1 MKKRT
6 GMMTD
11 AERAIGTVIRGKGEI
26 FTYELEP
33 ECIYELKMYPEG
45 KWKAE
50 VKANEE
56 QSEMI
61 TDYEHMMISAL
72 RYAIGRRTYIVE
84 ITVNYILSELPKLS
98 DPCKHVMIDDIE
110 NAYSLGDEYDKADWM
125 RLLKELKGE
134 AK

>member
-1 MKKRT
+1 MKKKT

-11 AERAIGTVIRGKGEI
+11 AERAIVTIIRGKGEI

-98 DPCKHVMIDDIE
+98 GPCKHVMIDDIE
-110 NAYSLGDEYDKADWM
+110 NAYSLGDECDIQDWM

>member
-1 MKKRT
+1 MRRT
-6 GMMTD
+6 GMITD
-11 AERAIGTVIRGKGEI
+11 AERAIVTVIRGKGEI

-61 TDYEHMMISAL
+61 TEW
-72 RYAIGRRTYIVE
+72 R
-84 ITVNYILSELPKLS
+84 
-98 DPCKHVMIDDIE
+98 
-110 NAYSLGDEYDKADWM
+110 SL
-125 RLLKELKGE
+125 
-134 AK
+134 

>member
-1 MKKRT
+1 MI
-6 GMMTD
+6 TD
-11 AERAIGTVIRGKGEI
+11 AERAIVTIIRGKGEI

-61 TDYEHMMISAL
+61 EMITDYEHMLISAV

-98 DPCKHVMIDDIE
+98 DSCKQVMIHDIE
-110 NAYSLGDEYDKADWM
+110 NAYSLGDDCDRQDWM
-125 RLLKELKGE
+125 RLLKELKGGAE
-134 AK
+134 

>member
-1 MKKRT
+1 
-6 GMMTD
+6 MMTD
-11 AERAIGTVIRGKGEI
+11 AERAIVTVIRGKGEI

-110 NAYSLGDEYDKADWM
+110 NAYSLGDECDRQDWM

-134 AK
+134 AE

>member
-1 MKKRT
+1 MI
-6 GMMTD
+6 TD
-11 AERAIGTVIRGKGEI
+11 AERAIVTVIRGKGEI

-84 ITVNYILSELPKLS
+84 ITCNYVAKQIPNLSEN
-98 DPCKHVMIDDIE
+98 CKKVMIHDIE
-110 NAYSLGDEYDKADWM
+110 HPLAGYGDVWDRKDWM
-125 RLLKELKGE
+125 ELLKKLKGDDND
-134 AK
+134 

>member
-1 MKKRT
+1 MI
-6 GMMTD
+6 TD
-11 AERAIGTVIRGKGEI
+11 AERAIVTVIRGKGEI

-50 VKANEE
+50 VRANEE
-56 QSEMI
+56 KSEMI
-61 TDYEHMMISAL
+61 TDYEHMLISAL
-72 RYAIGRRTYIVE
+72 RYALGRRTYIVGVV
-84 ITVNYILSELPKLS
+84 VNFILSVLPKLS

-110 NAYSLGDEYDKADWM
+110 NAYSLGDDCDRQDWM

>member
-1 MKKRT
+1 MI
-6 GMMTD
+6 TD
-11 AERAIGTVIRGKGEI
+11 AERAIVTVIRGKGEI

-33 ECIYELKMYPEG
+33 ECIYELKMYTEG

-50 VKANEE
+50 VKGNEE

-110 NAYSLGDEYDKADWM
+110 NAYSLGDECDIQDWM

>member
-1 MKKRT
+1 MI
-6 GMMTD
+6 TD
-11 AERAIGTVIRGKGEI
+11 AERAIVTIIRGKGEI

-50 VKANEE
+50 VRANEE
-56 QSEMI
+56 KSEMI

-72 RYAIGRRTYIVE
+72 RYAIGRRTYIVD

-98 DPCKHVMIDDIE
+98 YPCKHVMIDDIE
-110 NAYSLGDEYDKADWM
+110 KGDRLGDECDREDWM
-125 RLLKELKGE
+125 GRLKELKGGE
-134 AK
+134 RNDG

>member
-1 MKKRT
+1 MIA
-6 GMMTD
+6 D
-11 AERAIGTVIRGKGEI
+11 VERAIVTIIRGKGEI

-50 VKANEE
+50 VRANEE
-56 QSEMI
+56 KSEMI
-61 TDYEHMMISAL
+61 TDYEHMLISAL
-72 RYAIGRRTYIVE
+72 RYALGRRTYIVGVA
-84 ITVNYILSELPKLS
+84 VNYILSVLPKLS

>member
-1 MKKRT
+1 MRKENR
-6 GMMTD
+6 
-11 AERAIGTVIRGKGEI
+11 
-26 FTYELEP
+26 
-33 ECIYELKMYPEG
+33 
-45 KWKAE
+45 
-50 VKANEE
+50 
-56 QSEMI
+56 MI

-98 DPCKHVMIDDIE
+98 DPCKHVMIHDIE
-110 NAYSLGDEYDKADWM
+110 NAYSLGDECDIQDWM

>member
-1 MKKRT
+1 
-6 GMMTD
+6 MTD
-11 AERAIGTVIRGKGEI
+11 AERAIVTTIRGKGEI

-50 VKANEE
+50 VRANEE

-61 TDYEHMMISAL
+61 TDYEHMLISAL

-84 ITVNYILSELPKLS
+84 ITANYILSELPKLS
-98 DPCKHVMIDDIE
+98 DSCKHVMIHDIE
-110 NAYSLGDEYDKADWM
+110 NAYSLGDECDIQDWM
-125 RLLKELKGE
+125 RLLKELKEGAE
-134 AK
+134 

>member
-1 MKKRT
+1 MIT
-6 GMMTD
+6 EV
-11 AERAIGTVIRGKGEI
+11 ERAIVTIIRGKGET

-33 ECIYELKMYPEG
+33 KCIYELKMYPEG

-50 VKANEE
+50 VRENKE
-56 QSEMI
+56 QSKMI
-61 TDYEHMMISAL
+61 TDYEHMLISAL

-98 DPCKHVMIDDIE
+98 DSCKHVMIDDIE
-110 NAYSLGDEYDKADWM
+110 KAYSLGDECDIQDWM

-134 AK
+134 VE

>member
-1 MKKRT
+1 MI
-6 GMMTD
+6 TD
-11 AERAIGTVIRGKGEI
+11 AERAIVTIIRGKGEI

-50 VKANEE
+50 VRANEE
-56 QSEMI
+56 KSEMI
-61 TDYEHMMISAL
+61 TDYEHMLISAL
-72 RYAIGRRTYIVE
+72 RYALGRRTYIVGVV
-84 ITVNYILSELPKLS
+84 VNFILSVLPKLS

-110 NAYSLGDEYDKADWM
+110 NAYSLGDDCDRQDWM

>member
-1 MKKRT
+1 MI
-6 GMMTD
+6 TD
-11 AERAIGTVIRGKGEI
+11 AERAILTVIRGKGEI

-125 RLLKELKGE
+125 RLLKELKEGAE
-134 AK
+134 

>member
-1 MKKRT
+1 
-6 GMMTD
+6 
-11 AERAIGTVIRGKGEI
+11 
-26 FTYELEP
+26 
-33 ECIYELKMYPEG
+33 
-45 KWKAE
+45 
-50 VKANEE
+50 
-56 QSEMI
+56 MI

-110 NAYSLGDEYDKADWM
+110 NAYSLGDECDKADWM

>member
-1 MKKRT
+1 MIA
-6 GMMTD
+6 D
-11 AERAIGTVIRGKGEI
+11 VERAIVTIIRGKGEI

-50 VKANEE
+50 VRANEE
-56 QSEMI
+56 KSEMI
-61 TDYEHMMISAL
+61 TDYEHMLISAL
-72 RYAIGRRTYIVE
+72 RYALGRRTYIVGVA
-84 ITVNYILSELPKLS
+84 VNYILSELPKLS

>member
-1 MKKRT
+1 MI
-6 GMMTD
+6 TD
-11 AERAIGTVIRGKGEI
+11 AERAIVTIIRGKGET

-61 TDYEHMMISAL
+61 TDYEHMLISAL
-72 RYAIGRRTYIVE
+72 RYALGRRTYIVG
-84 ITVNYILSELPKLS
+84 VVANYILSVLPKLS
-98 DPCKHVMIDDIE
+98 NPCKYIMIDDIE
-110 NAYSLGDEYDKADWM
+110 NAYSLGDECDRQDWM

-134 AK
+134 AE

>member
-1 MKKRT
+1 MI
-6 GMMTD
+6 TD
-11 AERAIGTVIRGKGEI
+11 AERAIVTIIRGKGEI

-50 VKANEE
+50 VRANEE

-61 TDYEHMMISAL
+61 TDYEHMLISAL
-72 RYAIGRRTYIVE
+72 RYALGRRTYIVGVV
-84 ITVNYILSELPKLS
+84 VNFILSVLPKLS

-110 NAYSLGDEYDKADWM
+110 NAYSLGDDCDRQDWM